1 MPLWSSKEDESQ
13 IILEEAGDLGS
24 KVILDSTDGSP
35 GSNEGAYILQEEQNE
50 VKPQYLDRTNPMG
63 KLDDCFANNQGWWLR
78 HSKSTTDPSRYWD
91 ELLVAIGD
99 LAGDDSASTGLGEAT
114 IDSIR
119 FSGLSSGTSESSPT
133 YSVGSGATLA
143 NCFVKLQ
150 YSEPI
155 DLEYDGTNMPT
166 LVVTHTD
173 DDDATET
180 SYTATVPV
188 GNSSVNGVEHTGADV
203 DTILLDS
210 TDGTTNAGDDVLL
223 EDNSRIST
231 EQQRSGSQLNFYF
244 TIAGSDGAGE
254 LTIGAQTLTL
264 SGTTT
269 MKDYGQSGITSNT
282 QITSSVGSELPTGQ
296 VNMA

>member
-1 MPLWSSKEDESQ
+1 MPLWSAKEEESQ
-13 IILEEAGDLGS
+13 IVLEEAGDLGS
-24 KVILDSTDGSP
+24 KVVLDSTDGTSDA
-35 GSNEGAYILQEEQNE
+35 GFYVLQEEQDE

-99 LAGDDSASTGLGEAT
+99 LAGTSSATSGLGEAT

-133 YSVGSGATLA
+133 YSVGSGSTLA

-150 YSEPI
+150 YTEPI

-166 LVVTHTD
+166 LVVVHTAD
-173 DDDATET
+173 SGGATT
-180 SYTATVPV
+180 NYTATVPV
-188 GNSSVNGVEHTGADV
+188 GNSSVNGVEATGADV

-210 TDGTTNAGDDVLL
+210 TDGTSNAGDDVIY
-223 EDNSRIST
+223 EDNDRVAI

-244 TIAGSDGAGE
+244 TIDGTDAAGE
-254 LTIGAQTLTL
+254 LTIAAQTLTI

-269 MKDYGQSGITSNT
+269 VKDYGQGSLTSNS
-282 QITSSVGSELPTGQ
+282 QITSTVGSELPTAQ
-296 VNMA
+296 MNMA

>member
-1 MPLWSSKEDESQ
+1 MPLWSAKEEESQ
-13 IILEEAGDLGS
+13 IVLEEAGDLGS
-24 KVILDSTDGSP
+24 KVVLDSTDGTSDA
-35 GSNEGAYILQEEQNE
+35 GFYVLQEEQDE

-99 LAGDDSASTGLGEAT
+99 LAGTSSATSGLGEAT

-133 YSVGSGATLA
+133 YSVGSGSTLA

-150 YSEPI
+150 YTEPV
-155 DLEYDGTNMPT
+155 DLEYDDTNMPT
-166 LVVTHTD
+166 LVVVHTAD
-173 DDDATET
+173 SGGATT
-180 SYTATVPV
+180 NYTATVPV
-188 GNSSVNGVEHTGADV
+188 GNSSVNGVEATGADV

-210 TDGTTNAGDDVLL
+210 TDGTSNAGDDVIY
-223 EDNSRIST
+223 EDNDRVAI

-244 TIAGSDGAGE
+244 TIDGTDAAGE
-254 LTIGAQTLTL
+254 LTIAAQTLTI

-269 MKDYGQSGITSNT
+269 VKDYGQSSLTSNS
-282 QITSSVGSELPTGQ
+282 QITSTVGSELPTAQ
-296 VNMA
+296 MNMA

>member
-1 MPLWSSKEDESQ
+1 MPLWSAKEEESQ
-13 IILEEAGDLGS
+13 IVLEEAGDLGS
-24 KVILDSTDGSP
+24 KVVLDSTDGTADA
-35 GSNEGAYILQEEQNE
+35 GFYILQEEQDE
-50 VKPQYLDRTNPMG
+50 VKPQFLDRYNPMG
-63 KLDDCFANNQGWWLR
+63 KLDNCFANNHGWWLR
-78 HSKSTTDPSRYWD
+78 HSKSTTDPSKYWD

-99 LAGDDSASTGLGEAT
+99 LAGTSSATSGLGEAT

-119 FSGLSSGTSESSPT
+119 FSGLSSGTSESSPV

-150 YSEPI
+150 FTEPI

-166 LVVTHTD
+166 LVVTHTADSD
-173 DDDATET
+173 DSET

-210 TDGTTNAGDDVLL
+210 TDGTSNAGDDVIY
-223 EDNSRIST
+223 EDNDRIAI

-244 TIAGSDGAGE
+244 TIDGTDGAGE
-254 LTIGAQTLTL
+254 LTIGAQTLTI

-269 MKDYGQSGITSNT
+269 IKDYGQGSLSSNT
-282 QITSSVGSELPTGQ
+282 QITSTVGSELPTAQ
-296 VNMA
+296 MNMA

>member
-1 MPLWSSKEDESQ
+1 MPLWSAKEEESQ
-13 IILEEAGDLGS
+13 IILEAAGDLGS
-24 KVILDSTDGSP
+24 KVILDSTDGTSDA
-35 GSNEGAYILQEEQNE
+35 GFYILTEEQDE

-63 KLDDCFANNQGWWLR
+63 KLDDCFANNHGWWLR
-78 HSKSTTDPSRYWD
+78 HSKSTTDPSKYWD

-99 LAGDDSASTGLGEAT
+99 LAGTSSATTGLGEAT

-133 YSVGSGATLA
+133 YSVGSGSTLA

-188 GNSSVNGVEHTGADV
+188 GNSSVNGVESMGADV

-210 TDGTTNAGDDVLL
+210 TDGTTDAGDDVIY
-223 EDNSRIST
+223 EDNDRVAI

-244 TIAGSDGAGE
+244 TIDGTDAAGE
-254 LTIGAQTLTL
+254 LTIAAQTLTL

-269 MKDYGQSGITSNT
+269 MKDYGQGSLTSNT
-282 QITSSVGSELPTGQ
+282 QITSTVGSELPTGQ
-296 VNMA
+296 MNIA

>member
-1 MPLWSSKEDESQ
+1 MPLWSAKEEESQ
-13 IILEEAGDLGS
+13 IILEAAGDLGS
-24 KVILDSTDGSP
+24 KVILDSTDGTSDA
-35 GSNEGAYILQEEQNE
+35 GFYILTEEQDE

-63 KLDDCFANNQGWWLR
+63 KLDDCFANNHGWWLR

-99 LAGDDSASTGLGEAT
+99 LAGGSSATAGLGEAT

-188 GNSSVNGVEHTGADV
+188 GNSSVNGVESMGADV

-210 TDGTTNAGDDVLL
+210 TDGTTDAGDDVIY
-223 EDNSRIST
+223 EDNDRVAI

-244 TIAGSDGAGE
+244 TIDGTDAAGE
-254 LTIGAQTLTL
+254 LTIAAQTLTI

-269 MKDYGQSGITSNT
+269 VKDYGQGSLTSNS
-282 QITSSVGSELPTGQ
+282 QITSTVGSELPTAQ
-296 VNMA
+296 MNMA

>member
-1 MPLWSSKEDESQ
+1 MPLWSSKEEESQ

-24 KVILDSTDGSP
+24 KVILDSTDGTADD
-35 GSNEGAYILQEEQNE
+35 GFYILQEEQNE

-63 KLDDCFANNQGWWLR
+63 KLDNCFANNHGWWLR

-99 LAGDDSASTGLGEAT
+99 LAGGSSATSGLGEAT

-119 FSGLSSGTSESSPT
+119 FSGLSSGTSDSSPT

-143 NCFVKLQ
+143 TAYVKLQ

-155 DLEYDGTNMPT
+155 DLEYDDTNMPT

-210 TDGTTNAGDDVLL
+210 TDGTSNAGDDVLL
-223 EDNSRIST
+223 EDNDRIST

-254 LTIGAQTLTL
+254 LTIGAQTLTV

-269 MKDYGQSGITSNT
+269 IKDYGQGSLSSNT

>member
-1 MPLWSSKEDESQ
+1 MPLWSAKEEESQ
-13 IILEEAGDLGS
+13 IILEAAGDLGS
-24 KVILDSTDGSP
+24 KVILDSTDGTSDA
-35 GSNEGAYILQEEQNE
+35 GFYILTEEQDE

-63 KLDDCFANNQGWWLR
+63 KLDDCFANNHGWWLR
-78 HSKSTTDPSRYWD
+78 HSKSTTDPSKYWD

-99 LAGDDSASTGLGEAT
+99 LAGTSSATSGLGEAT

-133 YSVGSGATLA
+133 YSVGSGSTLA

-166 LVVTHTD
+166 LVVVHTAD
-173 DDDATET
+173 SGGATT
-180 SYTATVPV
+180 NYTATVPV
-188 GNSSVNGVEHTGADV
+188 GNSSVNGVEATGADV

-210 TDGTTNAGDDVLL
+210 TDGTTDAGDDVIY
-223 EDNSRIST
+223 EDNDRIAN

-244 TIAGSDGAGE
+244 TIDGTDAAGE
-254 LTIGAQTLTL
+254 LTIAAQTLTV

-269 MKDYGQSGITSNT
+269 IKDYGQGSLTSNT
-282 QITSSVGSELPTGQ
+282 QITSTVGSELPTGQ
-296 VNMA
+296 MNIA

>member
-1 MPLWSSKEDESQ
+1 MPLWSSKEEESQ
-13 IILEEAGDLGS
+13 IILEQAGDLGS
-24 KVILDSTDGSP
+24 KVILDSTDGTADD
-35 GSNEGAYILQEEQNE
+35 GFYILQEEQNE
-50 VKPQYLDRTNPMG
+50 VKPQFLDRTNPMG
-63 KLDDCFANNQGWWLR
+63 KLDNCFANNQGWWLR

-99 LAGDDSASTGLGEAT
+99 LAGGSSATAGLGEAT

-119 FSGLSSGTSESSPT
+119 FSGLSSGTSDSSPT

-143 NCFVKLQ
+143 TAYVKLQ

-155 DLEYDGTNMPT
+155 DLEYDDTNMPT

-254 LTIGAQTLTL
+254 LTIGAQTLTV

-269 MKDYGQSGITSNT
+269 IKDYGQGSLSSNT

>member
-1 MPLWSSKEDESQ
+1 MPLWSAKEEESQ
-13 IILEEAGDLGS
+13 IILEAAGDLGS
-24 KVILDSTDGSP
+24 KVVLDSTDGTSND
-35 GSNEGAYILQEEQNE
+35 GSYILQEEQNE
-50 VKPQYLDRTNPMG
+50 VKPQYLDRYNPMG
-63 KLDDCFANNQGWWLR
+63 KLDNCFANNHGWWLR
-78 HSKSTTDPSRYWD
+78 HSKSTTDPSKYWD

-99 LAGDDSASTGLGEAT
+99 LAGTSSATSGLGEAT

-133 YSVGSGATLA
+133 YSVGSGSTLA

-155 DLEYDGTNMPT
+155 DLEYDDTNMPT
-166 LVVTHTD
+166 LVVVHTAD
-173 DDDATET
+173 SGGATT
-180 SYTATVPV
+180 NYTATVPV
-188 GNSSVNGVEHTGADV
+188 GNSSVNGVESMGADV

-210 TDGTTNAGDDVLL
+210 TDGTTDAGDDVIF
-223 EDNSRIST
+223 EDNDRISI

-244 TIAGSDGAGE
+244 TIDGTDGAGE
-254 LTIGAQTLTL
+254 LTIAAQTLTL

-269 MKDYGQSGITSNT
+269 IKDYGQGSLTSNT

-296 VNMA
+296 MNIA

>member
-1 MPLWSSKEDESQ
+1 MPLWSAKEEESQ
-13 IILEEAGDLGS
+13 IVLEEAGDLGS
-24 KVILDSTDGSP
+24 KVVLDSTDGTADA
-35 GSNEGAYILQEEQNE
+35 GFYILQEEQDE
-50 VKPQYLDRTNPMG
+50 VKPQFLDRYNPMG
-63 KLDDCFANNQGWWLR
+63 KLDNCFANNHGWWLR
-78 HSKSTTDPSRYWD
+78 HSKSTTDPSKYWD

-99 LAGDDSASTGLGEAT
+99 LAGTSSATSGLGEAT

-119 FSGLSSGTSESSPT
+119 FSGLSSGSSESSPV

-150 YSEPI
+150 FTEPI
-155 DLEYDGTNMPT
+155 DLEYDDTNMPT
-166 LVVTHTD
+166 LVVTHTADSD
-173 DDDATET
+173 DSET

-210 TDGTTNAGDDVLL
+210 TDGTSNAGDDVIY
-223 EDNSRIST
+223 EDNDRIAI

-244 TIAGSDGAGE
+244 TIDGTDGAGE
-254 LTIGAQTLTL
+254 LTIGAQTLTV

-269 MKDYGQSGITSNT
+269 IKDYGQGSLSSNT
-282 QITSSVGSELPTGQ
+282 QITSTVGSELPTAQ
-296 VNMA
+296 MNMA

>member
-1 MPLWSSKEDESQ
+1 MPLWSAKEEESQ
-13 IILEEAGDLGS
+13 IILEAAGDLGS
-24 KVILDSTDGSP
+24 KVILDSTDGTSDA
-35 GSNEGAYILQEEQNE
+35 GFYILTEEQDE

-63 KLDDCFANNQGWWLR
+63 KLDNCFANNHGWWLR
-78 HSKSTTDPSRYWD
+78 HSKSTTDPSKYWD

-99 LAGDDSASTGLGEAT
+99 LAGTSSATTGLGEAT

-155 DLEYDGTNMPT
+155 DLEYDDTNMPT

-188 GNSSVNGVEHTGADV
+188 GNSSVNGVESMGADV

-210 TDGTTNAGDDVLL
+210 TDGTTDAGDDVIY
-223 EDNSRIST
+223 EDNDRIAI

-244 TIAGSDGAGE
+244 TIDGTDAAGE
-254 LTIGAQTLTL
+254 LTIAAQTLTV

-269 MKDYGQSGITSNT
+269 IKDYGQGSLTSNT
-282 QITSSVGSELPTGQ
+282 QITSTVGSELPTGQ
-296 VNMA
+296 MNMA

>member
-1 MPLWSSKEDESQ
+1 MPLWSAKEEESQ
-13 IILEEAGDLGS
+13 IILEAAGDLGS
-24 KVILDSTDGSP
+24 KVILDSTDGTADA
-35 GSNEGAYILQEEQNE
+35 GFYILTEEQDE
-50 VKPQYLDRTNPMG
+50 VKPQYLDRSNPMG
-63 KLDDCFANNQGWWLR
+63 KLDNCFANNHGWWLR
-78 HSKSTTDPSRYWD
+78 HSKSTTDPSKYWD

-99 LAGDDSASTGLGEAT
+99 LAGTSSATSGLGEAT

-150 YSEPI
+150 FTEPI
-155 DLEYDGTNMPT
+155 DLEYDDTNMPT
-166 LVVTHTD
+166 LVVTHTADSD
-173 DDDATET
+173 DSET

-188 GNSSVNGVEHTGADV
+188 GNSSVNGVESMGADV

-210 TDGTTNAGDDVLL
+210 TDGTSDAGDDVIY
-223 EDNSRIST
+223 EDNDRIAI

-244 TIAGSDGAGE
+244 TIDGTDGAGE
-254 LTIGAQTLTL
+254 LTIGAQTLTV

-269 MKDYGQSGITSNT
+269 IKDYGQGSLSSNT
-282 QITSSVGSELPTGQ
+282 QITSTVGSEVPTAQ
-296 VNMA
+296 MNMA

>member
-1 MPLWSSKEDESQ
+1 MPLWSAKEEESQ
-13 IILEEAGDLGS
+13 IVLEEAGDLGS
-24 KVILDSTDGSP
+24 KVVLDSTDGTSDA
-35 GSNEGAYILQEEQNE
+35 GFYVLQEEQDE

-99 LAGDDSASTGLGEAT
+99 LAGTSSATTGLGEAT

-133 YSVGSGATLA
+133 YSVGSGSTLA

-150 YSEPI
+150 YTEPV
-155 DLEYDGTNMPT
+155 DLEYDDTNMPT
-166 LVVTHTD
+166 LVVVHTAD
-173 DDDATET
+173 SGGATT
-180 SYTATVPV
+180 NYTATVPV
-188 GNSSVNGVEHTGADV
+188 GNSSVNGVEATGADV

-210 TDGTTNAGDDVLL
+210 TDGTTDAGDDVIY
-223 EDNSRIST
+223 EDNDRVAI

-244 TIAGSDGAGE
+244 TIDGTDAAGE
-254 LTIGAQTLTL
+254 LTIAAQTLTL

-269 MKDYGQSGITSNT
+269 VKDYGQGSLTSNS
-282 QITSSVGSELPTGQ
+282 QITSTVGSELPTAQ
-296 VNMA
+296 MNMA

>member
-1 MPLWSSKEDESQ
+1 MPLWSAKEEESQ
-13 IILEEAGDLGS
+13 IVLEEAGDLGS
-24 KVILDSTDGSP
+24 KVVLDSTDGTSDA
-35 GSNEGAYILQEEQNE
+35 GFYVLQEEQDE

-63 KLDDCFANNQGWWLR
+63 KLDDCFANNHGWWLR

-99 LAGDDSASTGLGEAT
+99 LAGTSSATSGLGEAT

-133 YSVGSGATLA
+133 YSVGSGSTLA

-150 YSEPI
+150 YTEPV
-155 DLEYDGTNMPT
+155 DLEYDDTNMPT
-166 LVVTHTD
+166 LVVVHTAD
-173 DDDATET
+173 SGGATT
-180 SYTATVPV
+180 NYTATVPV

-210 TDGTTNAGDDVLL
+210 TDGTTDAGDDVIY
-223 EDNSRIST
+223 EDNDRVAI

-244 TIAGSDGAGE
+244 TIDGTDAAGE
-254 LTIGAQTLTL
+254 LTIAAQTLTI

-269 MKDYGQSGITSNT
+269 VKDYGQGSLTSNS
-282 QITSSVGSELPTGQ
+282 QITSTVGSELPTAQ
-296 VNMA
+296 MNMA

>member
-1 MPLWSSKEDESQ
+1 MPLWSAKEEESQ
-13 IILEEAGDLGS
+13 IILEAAGDLGS
-24 KVILDSTDGSP
+24 KVVLDSTDGT
-35 GSNEGAYILQEEQNE
+35 SNEGSYILQEEQDE
-50 VKPQYLDRTNPMG
+50 VKPQFLDRTNPMG
-63 KLDDCFANNQGWWLR
+63 KLDNCFANNHGWWLR
-78 HSKSTTDPSRYWD
+78 HSKSTTDPSKYWD

-99 LAGDDSASTGLGEAT
+99 LAGTSSATSGLGEAT

-188 GNSSVNGVEHTGADV
+188 GNSSVNGVESMGADV

-210 TDGTTNAGDDVLL
+210 TDGTTDAGDDVIY
-223 EDNSRIST
+223 EDNDRIAI

-244 TIAGSDGAGE
+244 TIDGTDAAGE
-254 LTIGAQTLTL
+254 LTIAAQTLTV

-269 MKDYGQSGITSNT
+269 IKDYGQGSLTSNT
-282 QITSSVGSELPTGQ
+282 QITSTVGSELPTAQ
-296 VNMA
+296 MNMA

>member
-1 MPLWSSKEDESQ
+1 MPLWSAKEEESQ
-13 IILEEAGDLGS
+13 IVLEEAGDLGS
-24 KVILDSTDGSP
+24 KVVLDSTDGTSDA
-35 GSNEGAYILQEEQNE
+35 GFYVLQEEQDE

-99 LAGDDSASTGLGEAT
+99 LAGTSSATSGLGEAT

-133 YSVGSGATLA
+133 YSVGSGSTLA

-150 YSEPI
+150 YTEPV
-155 DLEYDGTNMPT
+155 DLEYDDTNMPT
-166 LVVTHTD
+166 LVVVHTAD
-173 DDDATET
+173 SGGATT
-180 SYTATVPV
+180 NYTATVPV
-188 GNSSVNGVEHTGADV
+188 GNSSVNGVEATGADV

-210 TDGTTNAGDDVLL
+210 TDGTSNAGDDVLF
-223 EDNSRIST
+223 EENSRIST

-244 TIAGSDGAGE
+244 TIDGTDAAGE
-254 LTIGAQTLTL
+254 LTIAAQTLTI

-269 MKDYGQSGITSNT
+269 VKDYGQGSLTSNS
-282 QITSSVGSELPTGQ
+282 QITSTVGSELPTAQ
-296 VNMA
+296 MNMA

>member
-1 MPLWSSKEDESQ
+1 MPLWSAKEEESQ
-13 IILEEAGDLGS
+13 IILEAAGDLGS
-24 KVILDSTDGSP
+24 KIILDSTDGTSDA
-35 GSNEGAYILQEEQNE
+35 GFYILTEEQDE
-50 VKPQYLDRTNPMG
+50 VKPQFLDRTNPMG
-63 KLDDCFANNQGWWLR
+63 KLDNCFANNHGWWLR
-78 HSKSTTDPSRYWD
+78 HSKSTTDPSKYWD

-99 LAGDDSASTGLGEAT
+99 LAGTSSATSGLGEAT

-188 GNSSVNGVEHTGADV
+188 GNSSVNGVESMGADV

-210 TDGTTNAGDDVLL
+210 TDGTTDAGDDVIY
-223 EDNSRIST
+223 EDNDRIAI

-244 TIAGSDGAGE
+244 TIDGTDAAGE
-254 LTIGAQTLTL
+254 LTIAAQTLTL

-269 MKDYGQSGITSNT
+269 MKDYGQGSLTSNT
-282 QITSSVGSELPTGQ
+282 QITSTVGSELPTAQ
-296 VNMA
+296 MNMA

>member
-1 MPLWSSKEDESQ
+1 MPLWSAKEEESQ
-13 IILEEAGDLGS
+13 IVLEEAGDLGS
-24 KVILDSTDGSP
+24 KVVLDSTDGTADA
-35 GSNEGAYILQEEQNE
+35 GFYILQEEQDE
-50 VKPQYLDRTNPMG
+50 VKPQFLDRYNPMG
-63 KLDDCFANNQGWWLR
+63 KLDNCFANNHGWWLR
-78 HSKSTTDPSRYWD
+78 HSKSTTDPSKYWD

-99 LAGDDSASTGLGEAT
+99 LAGTSSATSGLGEAT

-119 FSGLSSGTSESSPT
+119 FSGLSSGSSESSPV

-150 YSEPI
+150 FTEPI

-166 LVVTHTD
+166 LVVTHTADSD
-173 DDDATET
+173 DSET

-210 TDGTTNAGDDVLL
+210 TDGTSNAGDDVIY
-223 EDNSRIST
+223 EDNDRIAI

-244 TIAGSDGAGE
+244 TIDGTDGAGE
-254 LTIGAQTLTL
+254 LTIGAQTLTV

-269 MKDYGQSGITSNT
+269 IKDYGQGSLSSNT
-282 QITSSVGSELPTGQ
+282 QITSTVGSELPTAQ
-296 VNMA
+296 MNMA

>member
-1 MPLWSSKEDESQ
+1 MPLWSAKEEESQ
-13 IILEEAGDLGS
+13 IILEAAGDLGS
-24 KVILDSTDGSP
+24 KVVLDSTDGT
-35 GSNEGAYILQEEQNE
+35 SNEGSYILQEEQDE
-50 VKPQYLDRTNPMG
+50 VKPQYLDRYNPMG
-63 KLDDCFANNQGWWLR
+63 KLDNCFANNHGWWLR
-78 HSKSTTDPSRYWD
+78 HSKSTTDPSKYWD

-99 LAGDDSASTGLGEAT
+99 LAGTSSATTGLGEAT

-133 YSVGSGATLA
+133 YSVGSGSTLA

-188 GNSSVNGVEHTGADV
+188 GNSSVNGVESMGADV

-210 TDGTTNAGDDVLL
+210 TDGTTDAGDDVIY
-223 EDNSRIST
+223 EDNDRVAI

-244 TIAGSDGAGE
+244 TIDGTDAAGE
-254 LTIGAQTLTL
+254 LTIAAQTLTV

-269 MKDYGQSGITSNT
+269 IKDYGQGSLSSNT
-282 QITSSVGSELPTGQ
+282 QITSTVGSELPTAQ
-296 VNMA
+296 MNMA

>member
-1 MPLWSSKEDESQ
+1 MPLWSAKEEESQ
-13 IILEEAGDLGS
+13 IVLEEAGDLGS
-24 KVILDSTDGSP
+24 KVVLDSTDGTSDA
-35 GSNEGAYILQEEQNE
+35 GFYVLQEEQDE

-99 LAGDDSASTGLGEAT
+99 LAGTSSATSGLGEAT

-133 YSVGSGATLA
+133 YSVGSGSTLA

-150 YSEPI
+150 YTEPV

-166 LVVTHTD
+166 LVVVHTAD
-173 DDDATET
+173 SGGATT
-180 SYTATVPV
+180 NYTATVPV
-188 GNSSVNGVEHTGADV
+188 GNSSVNGVEATGADV

-210 TDGTTNAGDDVLL
+210 TDGTSNAGDDVIY
-223 EDNSRIST
+223 EDNDRVAI

-244 TIAGSDGAGE
+244 TIDGTDAAGE
-254 LTIGAQTLTL
+254 LTIAAQTLTI

-269 MKDYGQSGITSNT
+269 VKDYGQTSLTSNS
-282 QITSSVGSELPTGQ
+282 QITSTVGSELPTAQ
-296 VNMA
+296 MNMA

>member
-1 MPLWSSKEDESQ
+1 MPLWSAKEEESQ
-13 IILEEAGDLGS
+13 IVLEEAGDLGS
-24 KVILDSTDGSP
+24 KVVLDSTDGTSDA
-35 GSNEGAYILQEEQNE
+35 GFYVLQEEQDE

-99 LAGDDSASTGLGEAT
+99 LAGTSSATSGLGEAT

-133 YSVGSGATLA
+133 YSVGSGSTLA

-150 YSEPI
+150 YTEPI
-155 DLEYDGTNMPT
+155 DLEYDDTNMPT
-166 LVVTHTD
+166 LVVVHTAD
-173 DDDATET
+173 SGGATT
-180 SYTATVPV
+180 NYTATVPV
-188 GNSSVNGVEHTGADV
+188 GNSSVNGVEATGADV

-210 TDGTTNAGDDVLL
+210 TDGTSDAGDDVIY
-223 EDNSRIST
+223 EDNDRVAI

-244 TIAGSDGAGE
+244 TIDGTDAAGE
-254 LTIGAQTLTL
+254 LTIAAQTLTI

-269 MKDYGQSGITSNT
+269 VKDYGQGSLTSNS
-282 QITSSVGSELPTGQ
+282 QITSTVGSELPTAQ
-296 VNMA
+296 MNMA

>member
-1 MPLWSSKEDESQ
+1 MPLWSAKEEESQ
-13 IILEEAGDLGS
+13 IVLEEAGDLGS
-24 KVILDSTDGSP
+24 KVVLDSTDGTSDA
-35 GSNEGAYILQEEQNE
+35 GFYVLQEEQDE

-99 LAGDDSASTGLGEAT
+99 LAGTSSATSGLGEAT

-133 YSVGSGATLA
+133 YSVGSGSTLA

-150 YSEPI
+150 YTEPV
-155 DLEYDGTNMPT
+155 DLEYDDTNMPT
-166 LVVTHTD
+166 LVVVHTAD
-173 DDDATET
+173 SGGATT
-180 SYTATVPV
+180 NYTATVPV
-188 GNSSVNGVEHTGADV
+188 GNSSVNGVEATGADV

-210 TDGTTNAGDDVLL
+210 TDGTSNAGDDVIY
-223 EDNSRIST
+223 EDNDRVAI

-244 TIAGSDGAGE
+244 TIDGTDAAGE
-254 LTIGAQTLTL
+254 LTIAAQTLTL

-269 MKDYGQSGITSNT
+269 VKDYGQGSLTSNT
-282 QITSSVGSELPTGQ
+282 QITSTVGSELPTGQ
-296 VNMA
+296 MNIA

>member
-1 MPLWSSKEDESQ
+1 MPLWSAKEEESQ
-13 IILEEAGDLGS
+13 IVLEEAGDLGS
-24 KVILDSTDGSP
+24 MVVLDSTDGTSDA
-35 GSNEGAYILQEEQNE
+35 GFYVLQEEQDE

-99 LAGDDSASTGLGEAT
+99 LAGTSSATSGLGEAT

-133 YSVGSGATLA
+133 YSVGSGSTLA

-150 YSEPI
+150 YTEPV

-166 LVVTHTD
+166 LVVVHTAD
-173 DDDATET
+173 SGGATT
-180 SYTATVPV
+180 NYTATVPV
-188 GNSSVNGVEHTGADV
+188 GNSSVNGVEATGADV

-210 TDGTTNAGDDVLL
+210 TDGTSNAGDDVIY
-223 EDNSRIST
+223 EDNDRVAI

-244 TIAGSDGAGE
+244 TIDGTDAAGE
-254 LTIGAQTLTL
+254 LTIAAQTLTI

-269 MKDYGQSGITSNT
+269 VKDYGQGSLTSNS
-282 QITSSVGSELPTGQ
+282 QITSTVGSELPTAQ
-296 VNMA
+296 MNIA

>member
-1 MPLWSSKEDESQ
+1 MPLWSAKEEESQ
-13 IILEEAGDLGS
+13 IVLEEAGDLGS
-24 KVILDSTDGSP
+24 KVVLDSTDGTSDA
-35 GSNEGAYILQEEQNE
+35 GFYVLQEEQDE

-99 LAGDDSASTGLGEAT
+99 LAGTSSATSGLGEAT

-133 YSVGSGATLA
+133 YSVGSGSTLA

-150 YSEPI
+150 YTEPV

-166 LVVTHTD
+166 LVVVHTAD
-173 DDDATET
+173 SGGATT
-180 SYTATVPV
+180 NYTATVPV
-188 GNSSVNGVEHTGADV
+188 GNSSVNGVEATGADV

-210 TDGTTNAGDDVLL
+210 TDGTSNAGDDVIY
-223 EDNSRIST
+223 EDNDRVAI

-244 TIAGSDGAGE
+244 TIDGTDAAGE
-254 LTIGAQTLTL
+254 LTIAAQTLTL

-269 MKDYGQSGITSNT
+269 IKDYGQGSLTSNT
-282 QITSSVGSELPTGQ
+282 QITSTVGSELPTGQ
-296 VNMA
+296 MNIA

>member
-1 MPLWSSKEDESQ
+1 MPLWSAKEEESQ
-13 IILEEAGDLGS
+13 IVLEEAGDLGS
-24 KVILDSTDGSP
+24 KVVLDSTDGTSDA
-35 GSNEGAYILQEEQNE
+35 GFYVLQEEQDE

-99 LAGDDSASTGLGEAT
+99 LAGTSSATTGLGEAT

-133 YSVGSGATLA
+133 YSVGSGSTLA

-150 YSEPI
+150 YTEPI
-155 DLEYDGTNMPT
+155 DLEYDDTNMPT
-166 LVVTHTD
+166 LVVVHTAD
-173 DDDATET
+173 SGGATT
-180 SYTATVPV
+180 NYTATVPV

-210 TDGTTNAGDDVLL
+210 TDGTSNAGDDVIY
-223 EDNSRIST
+223 EDNDRVAI

-244 TIAGSDGAGE
+244 TIDGTDAAGE
-254 LTIGAQTLTL
+254 LTIAAQTLTL

-269 MKDYGQSGITSNT
+269 VKDYGQGSLTSNT
-282 QITSSVGSELPTGQ
+282 QITSTVGSELPTGQ
-296 VNMA
+296 MNIA

>member
-1 MPLWSSKEDESQ
+1 
-13 IILEEAGDLGS
+13 
-24 KVILDSTDGSP
+24 
-35 GSNEGAYILQEEQNE
+35 
-50 VKPQYLDRTNPMG
+50 MG
-63 KLDDCFANNQGWWLR
+63 KLDDCFANNHGWWLR
-78 HSKSTTDPSRYWD
+78 HSKSTTDPSKYWD

-99 LAGDDSASTGLGEAT
+99 LAGTSSATTGLGEAT

-166 LVVTHTD
+166 LVVVHTAD
-173 DDDATET
+173 SDGTT
-180 SYTATVPV
+180 TTNYTATVPV
-188 GNSSVNGVEHTGADV
+188 GNSSVNGVESMGADV

-210 TDGTTNAGDDVLL
+210 TDGTTDAGDDVIY
-223 EDNSRIST
+223 EDNDRVAI

-244 TIAGSDGAGE
+244 TIDGTDAAGE
-254 LTIGAQTLTL
+254 LTIAAQTLTL

-269 MKDYGQSGITSNT
+269 IKDYGQGSLTSNT
-282 QITSSVGSELPTGQ
+282 QITSTVGSELPTGQ
-296 VNMA
+296 MNIA

>member
-1 MPLWSSKEDESQ
+1 MPLWSAKEEESQ
-13 IILEEAGDLGS
+13 IILEAAGDLGS
-24 KVILDSTDGSP
+24 KVVLDSTDGT
-35 GSNEGAYILQEEQNE
+35 SNEGSYILQEEQDE
-50 VKPQYLDRTNPMG
+50 VKPQYLDRYNPMG
-63 KLDDCFANNQGWWLR
+63 KLDDCFANNHGWWLR
-78 HSKSTTDPSRYWD
+78 HSKSTTDPSKYWD

-99 LAGDDSASTGLGEAT
+99 LAGTSSATTGLGEAT

-133 YSVGSGATLA
+133 YSVGSGSTLA

-188 GNSSVNGVEHTGADV
+188 GNSSVNGVESMGADV

-210 TDGTTNAGDDVLL
+210 TDGTTDAGDDVIY
-223 EDNSRIST
+223 EDNDRIAI

-244 TIAGSDGAGE
+244 TIDGTDAAGE
-254 LTIGAQTLTL
+254 LTIAAQTLTV

-269 MKDYGQSGITSNT
+269 IKDYGQGSLSSNT
-282 QITSSVGSELPTGQ
+282 QITSTVGSEIPTAQ
-296 VNMA
+296 MNMS

>member
-1 MPLWSSKEDESQ
+1 MPLWSAKEEESQ
-13 IILEEAGDLGS
+13 IILEAAGDLGS
-24 KVILDSTDGSP
+24 KVVLDSTDGT
-35 GSNEGAYILQEEQNE
+35 SNEGSYILQEEQDE
-50 VKPQYLDRTNPMG
+50 VKPQYLDRYNPMG
-63 KLDDCFANNQGWWLR
+63 KLDNCFANNHGWWLR
-78 HSKSTTDPSRYWD
+78 HSKSTTDPSKYWD

-99 LAGDDSASTGLGEAT
+99 LAGSDSATTGLGEAT

-150 YSEPI
+150 FTEPI

-188 GNSSVNGVEHTGADV
+188 GNSSVNGVEATGADV

-210 TDGTTNAGDDVLL
+210 TDGTSNAGDDVIY
-223 EDNSRIST
+223 EDNDRIAI

-244 TIAGSDGAGE
+244 TIDGTDGAGE
-254 LTIGAQTLTL
+254 LTIGAQTLTI

-269 MKDYGQSGITSNT
+269 IKDYGQGSLSSNT
-282 QITSSVGSELPTGQ
+282 QITSTVGSELPTAQ
-296 VNMA
+296 MNMA

>member
-1 MPLWSSKEDESQ
+1 MPLWSAKEEESQ
-13 IILEEAGDLGS
+13 IVLEEAGDLGS
-24 KVILDSTDGSP
+24 KVILDSTDGTADA
-35 GSNEGAYILQEEQNE
+35 GFYILQEEQDE
-50 VKPQYLDRTNPMG
+50 VKPQFLDRYNPMG
-63 KLDDCFANNQGWWLR
+63 KLDNCFANNHGWWLR
-78 HSKSTTDPSRYWD
+78 HSKSTTAPSKYWD

-99 LAGDDSASTGLGEAT
+99 LAGTSSATSGLGEAT

-119 FSGLSSGTSESSPT
+119 FSGLSSGSSESSPV

-150 YSEPI
+150 FTEPI

-166 LVVTHTD
+166 LVVTHTADSD
-173 DDDATET
+173 DSET

-210 TDGTTNAGDDVLL
+210 TDGTTDAGDDVIY
-223 EDNSRIST
+223 EDNDRIAI

-244 TIAGSDGAGE
+244 TIDGTDGAGE
-254 LTIGAQTLTL
+254 LTIGAQTLTV

-269 MKDYGQSGITSNT
+269 IKDYGQGSLSSNT
-282 QITSSVGSELPTGQ
+282 QITSTVGSELPTAQ
-296 VNMA
+296 MNMA

>member
-1 MPLWSSKEDESQ
+1 MPLWSSKEEESQ

-24 KVILDSTDGSP
+24 KVVLDSTDGTA
-35 GSNEGAYILQEEQNE
+35 NEGAYILQEEQNE

-99 LAGDDSASTGLGEAT
+99 LAGGSSATAGLGEAT

-119 FSGLSSGTSESSPT
+119 FSGLSSGTSDSSPT

-143 NCFVKLQ
+143 TAYVKLQ

-155 DLEYDGTNMPT
+155 DLEYDDTNMPT

-254 LTIGAQTLTL
+254 LTIGAQTLTV

-269 MKDYGQSGITSNT
+269 IKDYGQGSLSSNT

>member
-1 MPLWSSKEDESQ
+1 MPLWSAKEEESQ
-13 IILEEAGDLGS
+13 IVLEEAGDLGS
-24 KVILDSTDGSP
+24 KVVLDSTDGTSDA
-35 GSNEGAYILQEEQNE
+35 GFYILTEEQDE

-63 KLDDCFANNQGWWLR
+63 KLDDCFANNHGWWLR

-99 LAGDDSASTGLGEAT
+99 LAGTSSATSGLGEAT

-133 YSVGSGATLA
+133 YSVGSGSTLA

-150 YSEPI
+150 YTEPI
-155 DLEYDGTNMPT
+155 DLEYDDTNMPT
-166 LVVTHTD
+166 LVVVHTAD
-173 DDDATET
+173 SGGATT
-180 SYTATVPV
+180 NYTATVPV
-188 GNSSVNGVEHTGADV
+188 GNSSVNGVEATGADV

-210 TDGTTNAGDDVLL
+210 TDGTSNAGDDVIY
-223 EDNSRIST
+223 EDNDRVAI

-244 TIAGSDGAGE
+244 TIDGTDAAGE
-254 LTIGAQTLTL
+254 LTIAAQTLTI

-269 MKDYGQSGITSNT
+269 VKDYGQGSLTSNT
-282 QITSSVGSELPTGQ
+282 QITSTVGSELPTGQ
-296 VNMA
+296 MNIA

>member
-1 MPLWSSKEDESQ
+1 MPLWSAKEEESQ
-13 IILEEAGDLGS
+13 IILEAAGDLGS
-24 KVILDSTDGSP
+24 KVILDSTDGTADA
-35 GSNEGAYILQEEQNE
+35 GFYILTEEQDE

-63 KLDDCFANNQGWWLR
+63 KLDNCFANNHGWWLR
-78 HSKSTTDPSRYWD
+78 HSKSTTDPSKYWD

-99 LAGDDSASTGLGEAT
+99 LAGTSSATSGLGEAT

-188 GNSSVNGVEHTGADV
+188 GNSSVNGVESMGADV

-210 TDGTTNAGDDVLL
+210 TDGTTDAGDDVIY
-223 EDNSRIST
+223 EDNDRIAI

-244 TIAGSDGAGE
+244 TIDGTDGAGE

-269 MKDYGQSGITSNT
+269 MKDYGQGSLTSNT
-282 QITSSVGSELPTGQ
+282 QITSTVGSELPTGQ
-296 VNMA
+296 MNIA

>member
-1 MPLWSSKEDESQ
+1 MPLWSAKEEESQ
-13 IILEEAGDLGS
+13 IVLEEAGDLGS
-24 KVILDSTDGSP
+24 KVVLDSTDGTSDA
-35 GSNEGAYILQEEQNE
+35 GFYVLQEEQDE

-99 LAGDDSASTGLGEAT
+99 LAGTSSATSGLGEAT

-133 YSVGSGATLA
+133 YSVGSGSTLA

-150 YSEPI
+150 YTEPV

-166 LVVTHTD
+166 LVVVHTAD
-173 DDDATET
+173 SGGATT
-180 SYTATVPV
+180 NYTATVPV
-188 GNSSVNGVEHTGADV
+188 GNSSVNGVESMGADV

-210 TDGTTNAGDDVLL
+210 TDGTTDAGDDVIY
-223 EDNSRIST
+223 EDNDRVAI

-244 TIAGSDGAGE
+244 TIDGTDAAGE
-254 LTIGAQTLTL
+254 LTIAAQTLTV

-269 MKDYGQSGITSNT
+269 IKDYGQGSLTSNT
-282 QITSSVGSELPTGQ
+282 QITSTVGSELPTGQ
-296 VNMA
+296 MNIA

>member
-1 MPLWSSKEDESQ
+1 MPLWSAKEEESQ
-13 IILEEAGDLGS
+13 IILEAAGDLGS
-24 KVILDSTDGSP
+24 KVVLDSTDGTSDA
-35 GSNEGAYILQEEQNE
+35 GFYVLQEEQDE

-63 KLDDCFANNQGWWLR
+63 KLDDCFANNHGWWLR
-78 HSKSTTDPSRYWD
+78 HSKSTTDPSKYWD

-99 LAGDDSASTGLGEAT
+99 LAGTSSATSGLGEAT

-150 YSEPI
+150 YTEPV

-166 LVVTHTD
+166 LVVVHTAD
-173 DDDATET
+173 SGGATT
-180 SYTATVPV
+180 NYTATVPV
-188 GNSSVNGVEHTGADV
+188 GNSSVNGVESMGADV

-210 TDGTTNAGDDVLL
+210 TDGTTDAGDDVIY
-223 EDNSRIST
+223 EDNDRVAI

-244 TIAGSDGAGE
+244 TIDGTDAAGE
-254 LTIGAQTLTL
+254 LTIAAQTLTV

-269 MKDYGQSGITSNT
+269 IKDYGQGSLTSNT
-282 QITSSVGSELPTGQ
+282 QITSTVGSELPTGQ
-296 VNMA
+296 MNIA

>member
-1 MPLWSSKEDESQ
+1 MPLWSSKEEESQ

-24 KVILDSTDGSP
+24 KVVLDSTDGTSD
-35 GSNEGAYILQEEQNE
+35 EGFYILQEEQDE
-50 VKPQYLDRTNPMG
+50 VKPQFLDRTNPMG
-63 KLDDCFANNQGWWLR
+63 KLDNCFANNHGWWLR
-78 HSKSTTDPSRYWD
+78 HSKSTTNPSKYWD

-99 LAGDDSASTGLGEAT
+99 LAGTSSATSGLGEAT

-133 YSVGSGATLA
+133 YSVGSGSTLA

-244 TIAGSDGAGE
+244 TIDGTDGAGE
-254 LTIGAQTLTL
+254 LIIGAQTLTV

-269 MKDYGQSGITSNT
+269 IKDYGQGSLSSNT
-282 QITSSVGSELPTGQ
+282 QITSTVGSEVPTAQ
-296 VNMA
+296 MNMA

>member
-1 MPLWSSKEDESQ
+1 MPLWSAKEEESQ
-13 IILEEAGDLGS
+13 IVLEEAGDLGS
-24 KVILDSTDGSP
+24 KVVLDSTDGTSDA
-35 GSNEGAYILQEEQNE
+35 GFYVLQEEQDE

-99 LAGDDSASTGLGEAT
+99 LAGTSSATSGLGEAT

-133 YSVGSGATLA
+133 YSVGSGSTLA

-150 YSEPI
+150 YTEPV
-155 DLEYDGTNMPT
+155 DLEYDDTNMPT
-166 LVVTHTD
+166 LVVVHTAD
-173 DDDATET
+173 SGGATT
-180 SYTATVPV
+180 NYTATVPV
-188 GNSSVNGVEHTGADV
+188 GNSSVNGVEATGADV

-210 TDGTTNAGDDVLL
+210 TDGTSNAGDDVIY
-223 EDNSRIST
+223 EDNDRVAI

-244 TIAGSDGAGE
+244 TIDGTDAAGE
-254 LTIGAQTLTL
+254 LTIAAQTLTL

-269 MKDYGQSGITSNT
+269 VKDYGQGSLTSNT
-282 QITSSVGSELPTGQ
+282 QITSTVGSELPTAQ
-296 VNMA
+296 MNMA